1 MGIRLEYIT
10 SRQNALLVL
19 TEKLQDRKHR
29 RREGLFRFDGR
40 KLFAEALAANVPL
53 YAVLFAESAKEEML
67 PLLENGIVGE
77 APRAVVLPD
86 DLFARISEEK
96 SPEGVICV
104 AKCLDKLHKIV
115 TINKG
120 NDAAELLLPGRTLVL
135 ESVRDPGNLG
145 TIIRSAKAFGVRNL
159 LLSADCADIYH
170 PRTLRAAMGTLFTQH
185 VLVTEDVVAA
195 VRALASDR
203 TVYAAALDESA
214 ARLGTVALGERDV
227 AVIGNEGHGLSAE
240 LVAACTRTLYIPME
254 AGVES
259 LNAGIAASVLLWEMY
274 RGGTWNAN

>member
-1 MGIRLEYIT
+1 MSIQVEYIT

-19 TEKLQDRKHR
+19 LQKLQDRKHR

-40 KLFAEALAANVPL
+40 KLFAEALHARVPL
-53 YAVLFAESAKEEML
+53 FAVVLAESSAEEML
-67 PLLENGIVGE
+67 KILEREGGQTS
-77 APRAVVLPD
+77 PRTVVLPD
-86 DLFARISEEK
+86 ELFARVSEEK

-145 TIIRSAKAFGVRNL
+145 TIIRSAKAFGVANL
-159 LLSADCADIYH
+159 LLSADCADVYH
-170 PRTLRAAMGTLFTQH
+170 PRTIRAAMGTLFTQH
-185 VLVTEDVVAA
+185 ILLVEDVVSA
-195 VRALASDR
+195 VRALASER

-214 ARLGTVALGERDV
+214 LRLGEVALGRDDV
-227 AVIGNEGHGLSAE
+227 AVIGNEGHGLSPA
-240 LVAACTRTLYIPME
+240 LVQACTRTLYIPME

-274 RGGTWNAN
+274 RGDTWTAR